1 MSVEVIINGDTFQFE
16 QELSVVEILKELDI
30 DVHRVVVEHNQQLI
44 HQAQFQSQM
53 VRASDQLELLEFVG
67 GG

>member
-1 MSVEVIINGDTFQFE
+1 MEVIINGDTFQFE
-16 QELSVVEILKELDI
+16 QELSVVEILKELNI

>member
-1 MSVEVIINGDTFQFE
+1 MEVIINGDTFQFE